1 MTDKLSKGESLPHL
15 SRREA
20 MTQDEREQKALE
32 AAREFAHNSAMA
44 AEDQLYPRPFGQ
56 EDFENAL
63 MRKFHAA
70 MTEGGVWIS
79 REDARHIVTMSDY
92 THYGH
97 SATCGDPL
105 AEKEVCDRLRAKLEG
120 NHDL

>member
-1 MTDKLSKGESLPHL
+1 
-15 SRREA
+15 

-70 MTEGGVWIS
+70 MTEGGVWLS
-79 REDARHIVTMSDY
+79 REDAEAIIAPWTTQTIPILHANAIS
-92 THYGH
+92 
-97 SATCGDPL
+97 
-105 AEKEVCDRLRAKLEG
+105 RLRAKLEG
-120 NHDL
+120 QKP